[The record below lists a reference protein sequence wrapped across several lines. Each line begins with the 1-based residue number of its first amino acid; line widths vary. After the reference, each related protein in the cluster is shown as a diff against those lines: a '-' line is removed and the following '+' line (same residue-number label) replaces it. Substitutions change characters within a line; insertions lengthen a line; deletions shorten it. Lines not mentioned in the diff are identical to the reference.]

1 MEVYWSLLFFLVA
14 FLYAGIG
21 HGGASGYIAVMT
33 LMALLP
39 LDIRTNALLLNIV
52 VASVAF
58 LNFRRKI
65 KPDLSLL
72 MPLFLGSVPMAFL
85 GGSINMPSIAF
96 KWLLATVLLIPIVRF
111 IRNDNIKI
119 HEIKVTSFWILWFTG
134 AIIGFIS
141 GLIGIGGGILLTPVL
156 LWFSWSNVK
165 QAAIVSALFIVVNSI
180 SGLIGLWKNQ
190 IYIPDSFLNILGVTL
205 VGGFLGSY
213 FGANRFNESLL
224 KKILALV
231 LLIAVIKLIW
241 T

>member
-1 MEVYWSLLFFLVA
+1 MEFYWFLLFFTVA
-14 FLYAGIG
+14 FLYASIG

-39 LDIRTNALLLNIV
+39 VDIRTNALLLNVV
-52 VASVAF
+52 VASIAF
-58 LNFRRKI
+58 FNFSRTI

-72 MPLFLGSVPMAFL
+72 IPLFLGSIPMAFL
-85 GGSINMPSIAF
+85 GGSIQMPSTEF
-96 KWLLATVLLIPIVRF
+96 KWLLAAVLLVPIIRF
-111 IRNDNIKI
+111 IRNNEIKI
-119 HEIKVTSFWILWFTG
+119 NEIKVPAFWVLWLTG
-134 AIIGFIS
+134 ALIGFIS
-141 GLIGIGGGILLTPVL
+141 GLIGIGGGILLTPIL
-156 LWFSWSNVK
+156 LWFSWSTVK

-190 IYIPDSFLNILGVTL
+190 IYVPDSFLNILGVTL

-224 KKILALV
+224 KKILAVV